1 VSERR
6 DESSAELRAQL
17 DDLRRR
23 LGEAEETLRAI
34 REGDVDAVVVSGSGG
49 DQILT
54 LDRGEEAYRLTVETM
69 NEAGLALAPDGT
81 VIFANKALA
90 RMLGVPLEQFAG
102 RPFALHV
109 HPDQRQNLASLLDAT
124 RQGPTDARLV
134 LTGADGGP
142 IPVYAWASR
151 LEQPGG
157 AAILLLGADPAQLE
171 ASRATIQHLQSQR
184 QALAAS
190 VAALRESEAKTHG
203 LIQFTAKTALASDRL
218 HQQVGRLRQELEG
231 QFRMVGDS
239 PALQHV
245 RDLIDRVAPTAASI
259 LITGESGV
267 GKELVA
273 RAVHLRSPRA
283 GERFVA
289 LNCAAIP
296 QELIESELFGHEK
309 GAFTGAVAA
318 RAGKIQEADGGT
330 LFLDE
335 IGDLSLSAQA
345 KLLRF
350 LNDSEIQSVG
360 GRDVLHLDV
369 RVVAATNK
377 DLHQLIKHNLYRE
390 DLYHRLNVVAIAVPP
405 LRERG
410 ADIELLASYFLDRF
424 CTDYGRLVSFSP
436 GSWAALNGYPWPG
449 NVRELRNLVE
459 RVVILAE
466 TNPVEAEELNSF
478 LGAEAKV
485 PTDGTLK
492 VALERAERDAVERVM
507 AQTNNNVAEAAAMLG
522 IVRPSLYRIMKRYG
536 IASPAQSKVEP
547 PA

>member
-6 DESSAELRAQL
+6 GESSKELRAQL
-17 DDLRRR
+17 DDLRHR
-23 LGEAEETLRAI
+23 LAEAEETLRAI
-34 REGDVDAVVVSGSGG
+34 REGDVDAVVVSGTRG

-54 LDRGEEAYRLTVETM
+54 LDQGEDAYRLTVETM
-69 NEAGLALAPDGT
+69 NEAGMAVAPDGT

-90 RMLGVPLEQFAG
+90 GMLGVPLEQFVG
-102 RPFALHV
+102 KPFALHV
-109 HPDQRQNLASLLDAT
+109 HSDHQRDLVSLLDTA

-134 LTGADGGP
+134 LTGADGGS
-142 IPVYAWASR
+142 IPVYAWAGLLDQS
-151 LEQPGG
+151 EG
-157 AAILLLGADPAQLE
+157 AAICLMSADPAQLKV
-171 ASRATIQHLQSQR
+171 SREMVQHLQAQR

-190 VAALRESEAKTHG
+190 VAALREAEAKTHS
-203 LIQFTAKTALASDRL
+203 LIQFTARKALTSDKL
-218 HQQVGRLRQELEG
+218 HQQVGRLRKELEG

-239 PALQHV
+239 PELQRV
-245 RDLIDRVAPTAASI
+245 CDLIDRVAPTAASV

-283 GERFVA
+283 GESFVA

-360 GRDVLHLDV
+360 GHDVLHLDV

-377 DLHQLIKHNLYRE
+377 DLHELIKHNLYRE
-390 DLYHRLNVVAIAVPP
+390 DLYHRLNVVAIDVPP
-405 LRERG
+405 LRKRG
-410 ADIELLASYFLDRF
+410 ADIGLLATYFLDRF
-424 CTDYGRLVSFSP
+424 CADYGRLVSFSP
-436 GSWAALNGYPWPG
+436 ESWVTLNGYPWPG

-466 TNPVEAEELNSF
+466 TNPVEAEELRSF

-492 VALERAERDAVERVM
+492 EALERAEREAVERVLV
-507 AQTNNNVAEAAAMLG
+507 QTNYNVAEAAARLG

-536 IASPAQSKVEP
+536 IASQTQSKVEP

>member
-1 VSERR
+1 
-6 DESSAELRAQL
+6 
-17 DDLRRR
+17 
-23 LGEAEETLRAI
+23 
-34 REGDVDAVVVSGSGG
+34 
-49 DQILT
+49 
-54 LDRGEEAYRLTVETM
+54 
-69 NEAGLALAPDGT
+69 
-81 VIFANKALA
+81 
-90 RMLGVPLEQFAG
+90 
-102 RPFALHV
+102 
-109 HPDQRQNLASLLDAT
+109 
-124 RQGPTDARLV
+124 
-134 LTGADGGP
+134 
-142 IPVYAWASR
+142 
-151 LEQPGG
+151 
-157 AAILLLGADPAQLE
+157 
-171 ASRATIQHLQSQR
+171 
-184 QALAAS
+184 
-190 VAALRESEAKTHG
+190 
-203 LIQFTAKTALASDRL
+203 
-218 HQQVGRLRQELEG
+218 VGRLRQELEG
-231 QFRMVGDS
+231 QFRMVGES

-245 RDLIDRVAPTAASI
+245 RSLIDRVAPTIASV

-283 GERFVA
+283 GESFIA

-377 DLHQLIKHNLYRE
+377 DLQALIKQNLYRE
-390 DLYHRLNVVAIAVPP
+390 DLYHRLNVVTINVPP
-405 LRERG
+405 LRKR
-410 ADIELLASYFLDRF
+410 ASDIEPLATFFLDRF
-424 CTDYGRLVSFSP
+424 CTDYGRDVRLARE
-436 GSWAALNGYPWPG
+436 SWLALKTYAWPG
-449 NVRELRNLVE
+449 NIRELRNLIE

-466 TNPVEAEELNSF
+466 TNPVEAEELRSF

-492 VALERAERDAVERVM
+492 VALERAERETVEIVLAR
-507 AQTNNNVAEAAAMLG
+507 TNGNVAEAAAVLG
-522 IVRPSLYRIMKRYG
+522 IARPSLYRIMKRYA
-536 IASPAQSKVEP
+536 IATPTETRTQD
-547 PA
+547 

>member
-1 VSERR
+1 MSERR
-6 DESSAELRAQL
+6 SESPKELRAQL
-17 DDLRRR
+17 DDVRYR
-23 LGEAEETLRAI
+23 LAEAEETLRAI
-34 REGDVDAVVVSGSGG
+34 REGDVDAIVISGTGG
-49 DQILT
+49 DQILA
-54 LDRGEEAYRLTVETM
+54 LDPGDDAYRLTVETL
-69 NEAGLALAPDGT
+69 NEAGMTVAPDGT
-81 VIFANKALA
+81 ILFANKALA
-90 RMLGVPLEQFAG
+90 RMLGVPLEQVVG
-102 RPFALHV
+102 SPLALHV
-109 HPDQRQNLASLLDAT
+109 HSGHRQELVSLLDAA

-142 IPVYAWASR
+142 IPVYAWASP
-151 LEQPGG
+151 LDQPDG
-157 AAILLLGADPAQLE
+157 AAVCLLGADPAQLE
-171 ASRATIQHLQSQR
+171 ASREMIQHLQAQR
-184 QALAAS
+184 RALMAS
-190 VAALRESEAKTHG
+190 VAALREAEAKTHS
-203 LIQFTAKTALASDRL
+203 LIQFTAKKALTSDRL

-245 RDLIDRVAPTAASI
+245 RDLIDRVAPTPASV
-259 LITGESGV
+259 LITGESGT

-283 GERFVA
+283 GESFVA

-309 GAFTGAVAA
+309 GAFTGAGTA
-318 RAGKIQEADGGT
+318 RIGKIQEAEAGT

-360 GRDVLHLDV
+360 GHDVLHLDV
-369 RVVAATNK
+369 RVVVATNK
-377 DLHQLIKHNLYRE
+377 DLRGLIKHNLYRE
-390 DLYHRLNVVAIAVPP
+390 DLYHRLNVVAIEVPP

-410 ADIELLASYFLDRF
+410 ADIGLLATHFLDRF
-424 CTDYGRLVSFSP
+424 CADYGRLVSFSP
-436 GSWAALNGYPWPG
+436 ESWVALNGYHWPG
-449 NVRELRNLVE
+449 NVRELRNLIE

-466 TNPVEAEELNSF
+466 TNPVVAEELRSF

-492 VALERAERDAVERVM
+492 VALERAEREAVERVM
-507 AQTNNNVAEAAAMLG
+507 AQTNNNVAEAAAILG

-536 IASPAQSKVEP
+536 IASPVQSKVEP